1 MPREMTYAHAI
12 GEAMAEEMERDP
24 RVYLWGE
31 DVGVY
36 RGAMGVTAGLLERLG
51 PKRIIDTPLSETFIA
66 GAAVGAAITGLRP
79 IAELMYSDFIMVAG
93 DEVVNKAGKWRWMHG
108 GLFTLP
114 IVFRLPEGVAGGGGP
129 EHGQSPEAFLWQAP
143 GLKIVIPST
152 PADAKGLLKSAIRD
166 DNPVCFFEHR
176 GLYRTRGMIPDGEHL
191 VPIGKADIRREGTD
205 VTVVA
210 WSLMVHRALEAAEEL
225 AKEGV
230 SVEVVD
236 PRGLRPLDLD
246 AILTSLEKTGRLV
259 FVHEAP
265 KSGGPA
271 AEIIALIAEQ
281 ALDLLAAP
289 IKRVTAPDTPIPMSI
304 RMEPFYVPQTQQ
316 IVAAI
321 KEALEG

>member
-24 RVYLWGE
+24 LVYLWGL

-79 IAELMYSDFIMVAG
+79 IAELMYSDFILVAG
-93 DEVVNKAGKWRWMHG
+93 DEIVNKAGKWRYMHG

-152 PADAKGLLKSAIRD
+152 PADAKGLLKSAVRD

-176 GLYRTRGMIPDGEHL
+176 ALYRTRGMIPDGEHL
-191 VPIGKADIRREGTD
+191 VPIGQADVKRAGSD

-210 WSLMVHRALEAAEEL
+210 WSLMVHRALEAAVEL
-225 AKEGV
+225 AQEGI
-230 SVEVVD
+230 SVEVID
-236 PRGLRPLDLD
+236 PRGLRPFDLD
-246 AILTSLEKTGRLV
+246 TVLTSLEKTGRLV

-271 AEIIALIAEQ
+271 AEIMAQISEVG
-281 ALDLLAAP
+281 LDLLAAP
-289 IKRVTAPDTPIPMSI
+289 IKRVTAPDIPIPQSI
-304 RMEPFYVPQTQQ
+304 RLEPLYVPQTGQV
-316 IVAAI
+316 VAAI
-321 KEALEG
+321 REVLAG

>member
-12 GEAMAEEMERDP
+12 GEAMAEEIERDP

-36 RGAMGVTAGLLERLG
+36 RGAMGVTAGLLERFG
-51 PKRIIDTPLSETFIA
+51 PKYIIDTPLSETFIA
-66 GAAVGAAITGLRP
+66 GGAVGAAITGLRP
-79 IAELMYSDFIMVAG
+79 IAEMMYSDFLMVAG
-93 DEVVNKAGKWRWMHG
+93 DEIVNKAGKWRWMHG
-108 GLFTLP
+108 GLFKLP
-114 IVFRLPEGVAGGGGP
+114 IVFRMPEGVAGGGGP

-191 VPIGKADIRREGTD
+191 VPIGQADIKRTGSD
-205 VTVVA
+205 VTVIA
-210 WSLMVHRALEAAEEL
+210 WSLMVHRALEAAEEV
-225 AKEGV
+225 AQEGI
-230 SVEVVD
+230 SVEVLD
-236 PRGLRPLDLD
+236 PRGLRPLDFD
-246 AILTSLEKTGRLV
+246 SIIKSLEKTGRLV

-271 AEIIALIAEQ
+271 AEIIARISEE

-289 IKRVTAPDTPIPMSI
+289 IKRVAAPDIPVPMSI
-304 RMEPFYVPQTQQ
+304 RLEPLYVPQTSQ

-321 KEALEG
+321 REVVGG